1 MADLVSVVVSVVVS
15 TVMVVGKAAPT
26 VVLAIVVEDV
36 KALPTISVRSVLSM
50 DTLHLYVTFS
60 LMLTINS
67 SLVLHDSTSQNY
79 GLMS

>member
-67 SLVLHDSTSQNY
+67 SLVLPDSTSQNY